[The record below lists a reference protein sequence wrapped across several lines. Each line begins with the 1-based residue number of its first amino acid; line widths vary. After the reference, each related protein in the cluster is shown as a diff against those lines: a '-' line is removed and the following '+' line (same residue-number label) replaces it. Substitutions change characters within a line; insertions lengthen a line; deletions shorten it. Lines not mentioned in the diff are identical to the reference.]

1 GDLRNYSDQM
11 SHLAHKT
18 VTPPAYRR
26 LDIAASVLIESR
38 EKATAHWH
46 NRALMQGSANVA
58 NRNNLKPVQK
68 LDRFRK
74 QPSTEQLTRF
84 GDVVIAAIC
93 LVIMAPMLLL
103 VAIAIKLESPG
114 PVFER
119 QSRVGRRGR
128 FDKLEFRTTVYDPQ
142 KLTTMWTARLTSG
155 GEHLH

>member
-1 GDLRNYSDQM
+1 
-11 SHLAHKT
+11 
-18 VTPPAYRR
+18 
-26 LDIAASVLIESR
+26 
-38 EKATAHWH
+38 
-46 NRALMQGSANVA
+46 MQGSANVA

-68 LDRFRK
+68 LHRFRK

-84 GDVVIAAIC
+84 GDVSIAAIC
-93 LVIMAPMLLL
+93 LVIMAPLLLL

-142 KLTTMWTARLTSG
+142 KLTTMWTRRLTSV
-155 GEHLH
+155 GELLRYTWIDALPQIVNVLRGEMSLLDPDGDLPSFLD